1 MAKYWIAIALT
12 VWATAAEAV
21 PAYKIVSEDIQAG
34 SKSISVRIDGRLNE
48 ADLASLADTLQ
59 RQKAPDKTAL
69 LVKYYLPAM
78 PLNDAPWAV
87 VHYAPN
93 RNVTINGLRL
103 DEEEAFRAKAES
115 DPRNLVGVWLTS
127 PPAVPGKLTI
137 WRETNRN
144 MYAEWQ
150 LRNGTKTIDQLV
162 ETRSQRGRRYNIVG
176 ADGGYYLGLWNG
188 SLELGDQD
196 SVIAIAERLK
206 FEKSKVPLTLA
217 VSARA
222 PANPALP
229 SSPNVTGVN
238 ATAGPSTLASAA
250 AASDTPPLVIPKPA
264 RRKPKSASLPKVDLA
279 DRSVREMLE
288 ASLGK

>member
-12 VWATAAEAV
+12 LWATAAAAA
-21 PAYKIVSEDIQAG
+21 PAYQILSEDIQAG
-34 SKSISVRIDGRLNE
+34 NRSISVRINGRLNE

-59 RQKAPDKTAL
+59 RQKAPEKAASH
-69 LVKYYLPAM
+69 VKYYLPAM

-87 VHYAPN
+87 VAYEPTHS
-93 RNVTINGLRL
+93 VTINGLRL
-103 DEEEAFRAKAES
+103 DEEEAFRAKVES
-115 DPRNLVGVWLTS
+115 DPRNIVGVWLTS

-144 MYAEWQ
+144 IYAEWQ

-176 ADGGYYLGLWNG
+176 ADGAYYLGLWNG
-188 SLELGDQD
+188 ALELGDKD
-196 SVIAIAERLK
+196 NVIAIAERLK
-206 FEKSKVPLTLA
+206 FEKSKALLPLA
-217 VSARA
+217 ASAREPA
-222 PANPALP
+222 PSTLP
-229 SSPNVTGVN
+229 SSTN
-238 ATAGPSTLASAA
+238 ATDVNVKAGPSTLAAAA
-250 AASDTPPLVIPKPA
+250 AASETPPVIVPKPI
-264 RRKPKSASLPKVDLA
+264 RRKPKSATLPKVDLV